1 MFKRLILA
9 IAVILPMSVFA
20 QKFGVVD
27 LESVFQAM
35 PESTTMRTTLDEATK
50 KYETE
55 FQQLREELDKL
66 VAEFQTLS
74 QDPNTPQTITERRLN
89 DIQERQQK
97 IDQFRA
103 TAQQDLNRL
112 SETLAAPIQQKIS
125 EAVKTVGTEGQF
137 TFIFPNE
144 QGLLLYQGA
153 NVENVTEAVKAK
165 LNVQ

>member
-27 LESVFQAM
+27 LESVFQSM
-35 PESTTMRTTLDEATK
+35 PEYTTMRTTLDEATK

-153 NVENVTEAVKAK
+153 NVENITDAVKAK
-165 LNVQ
+165 LNVK